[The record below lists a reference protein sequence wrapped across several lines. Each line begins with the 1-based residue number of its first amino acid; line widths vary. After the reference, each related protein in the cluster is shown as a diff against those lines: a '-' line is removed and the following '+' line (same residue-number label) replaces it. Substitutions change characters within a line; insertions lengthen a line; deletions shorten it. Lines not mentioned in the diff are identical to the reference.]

1 MSDCTVFGI
10 PHSLD
15 SVVFTKF
22 SFGLFGL
29 HIAAFC
35 WGVNDDTDDDVLLL
49 CWPYATRK
57 LQNPVIVTIV
67 AAKTID
73 MDIALKH
80 APFLIVMVL
89 VNEPQMD
96 IKAPTHLEASNI
108 FINAYA
114 LKKRANE

>member
-1 MSDCTVFGI
+1 
-10 PHSLD
+10 
-15 SVVFTKF
+15 
-22 SFGLFGL
+22 
-29 HIAAFC
+29 
-35 WGVNDDTDDDVLLL
+35 
-49 CWPYATRK
+49 
-57 LQNPVIVTIV
+57 
-67 AAKTID
+67 

-80 APFLIVMVL
+80 APFLLVMVL